1 MAASG
6 LAMKE
11 KKATR
16 RTSYGSCPEG
26 MMPDRWQ
33 KLLRRQAA
41 EKADFI
47 ITPIP
52 EHWSTGS
59 YNVTSPRS
67 RRHYT
72 TIYHGEESPYNSCQ
86 CMDFRTN
93 GLGTC
98 KHIEAVALRMP
109 VQGWRT
115 EKEPERTVLDI
126 DYRNGRRLRLR
137 LADITPQEVVMA
149 AMRFF
154 DDDFYAVGGMVSELP
169 SFIQQTKRLDSSFH
183 VTSDALTFILEE
195 RDRLRREHLAEVFS
209 DAEIDSVLRT
219 TLYPYQT
226 EGIRKAFAAGRSLL
240 ADEMGLGKTV
250 QALGTAEL
258 LRQRN
263 MADSVLV
270 VCPTSLKYQWKKE
283 IERFTGA
290 SATIIEGPTTARREL
305 YGTST
310 PYKIVSYHTLANDI
324 KTLGKLSTDVL
335 LMDEVQR
342 LKNWNTQISQAVR
355 RIDSEYAV
363 VISGTPLDY
372 KLEELYSVMQFV
384 DQYAF
389 GALHRFI
396 SATAVKS
403 ETGKVTG
410 YRNLGDVTARL
421 HKHMIRRRKSDVA
434 LQLPERTD
442 KTLFVPMTR
451 EQKELH
457 DEAMNTVAQLVN
469 KWQRYRFLSE
479 KDRKR
484 LLLQLSRMRMVC
496 DSTYVL
502 DLKTRFDTKVGETV
516 QLIRT
521 MTESNDGK
529 AVIFSQWERMTHLI
543 AQELDNEGI
552 RYEYHNGSMPASRR
566 GEMTERFM
574 RDPDIRVFL
583 STDAG
588 ATGLNLQC
596 ASTIINLDLPWNP
609 AMLEQR
615 IARIHRIGQR
625 RNIQVINFV
634 AAGTIEERMLTT
646 LKFRQDLFSGI
657 MDGGEDSITLDD
669 TQLSRIA
676 DSISVVMSAPEE
688 PETQSK
694 GTVAET
700 EEDEPEVKTQTD
712 VTEGA
717 TIVAPDELIRNGMS
731 FISGLVSTLESPE
744 ATERLLNEIVHT
756 DESTGKSELHIPI
769 PDRESVGK
777 LLRAFTALM
786 GK

>member
-1 MAASG
+1 
-6 LAMKE
+6 MKE

-16 RTSYGSCPEG
+16 KVSNDSCPEG
-26 MMPDRWQ
+26 MTPDGWQ
-33 KLLRRQAA
+33 KSLRRQAA

-72 TIYHGEESPYNSCQ
+72 TIYHGEKSPYNSCQ

-98 KHIEAVALRMP
+98 KHLEAVALRMTR
-109 VQGWRT
+109 QGWCP

-137 LADITPQEVVMA
+137 LADVTPQEVVMA

-169 SFIQQTKRLDSSFH
+169 SFIRQTKRLDSSFH

-195 RDRLRREHLAEVFS
+195 RDRLRREHLAEVLS
-209 DAEIDSVLRT
+209 DVEIDSVLRT

-226 EGIRKAFAAGRSLL
+226 DGIRRAFAAGRSLL

-283 IERFTGA
+283 IERFTDA
-290 SATIIEGPTTARREL
+290 SATIIEGLATARREL

-324 KTLGKLSTDVL
+324 KTIGKLSTDVL
-335 LMDEVQR
+335 MMDEVQR
-342 LKNWNTQISQAVR
+342 LKNWNTQISQAAR

-363 VISGTPLDY
+363 VISGTPLEN
-372 KLEELYSVMQFV
+372 KPEELYSVMQFV
-384 DQYAF
+384 DQYALGPF
-389 GALHRFI
+389 HRFI
-396 SATAVKS
+396 SATSVKS
-403 ETGKVTG
+403 ETD
-410 YRNLGDVTARL
+410 DVAARL
-421 HKHMIRRRKSDVA
+421 RKHMIRRRKSDVA
-434 LQLPERTD
+434 QHLPERTD

-516 QLIRT
+516 QLIRA
-521 MTESNDGK
+521 MTESNDDK

-543 AQELDNEGI
+543 AQELDNAGI
-552 RYEYHNGSMPASRR
+552 RYEYLCGSVPASRR

-596 ASTIINLDLPWNP
+596 ASTIINLDLPCNP

-615 IARIHRIGQR
+615 IARIHRTGKR

-646 LKFRQDLFSGI
+646 LKFKQDLFSGI

-669 TQLSRIA
+669 AQLSRIA
-676 DSISVVMSAPEE
+676 DSISLVMSAPEE

-700 EEDEPEVKTQTD
+700 EEEEPQPKTKTD
-712 VTEGA
+712 GTDGA
-717 TIVAPDELIRNGMS
+717 TTITPDELIRNGIS

-744 ATERLLNEIVHT
+744 AIERLLDEIVHT
-756 DESTGKSELHIPI
+756 DESTGKSELRIPV

-777 LLRAFTALM
+777 LLCAFAALM

>member
-1 MAASG
+1 
-6 LAMKE
+6 
-11 KKATR
+11 
-16 RTSYGSCPEG
+16 
-26 MMPDRWQ
+26 
-33 KLLRRQAA
+33 
-41 EKADFI
+41 
-47 ITPIP
+47 
-52 EHWSTGS
+52 
-59 YNVTSPRS
+59 
-67 RRHYT
+67 
-72 TIYHGEESPYNSCQ
+72 
-86 CMDFRTN
+86 
-93 GLGTC
+93 
-98 KHIEAVALRMP
+98 
-109 VQGWRT
+109 
-115 EKEPERTVLDI
+115 
-126 DYRNGRRLRLR
+126 
-137 LADITPQEVVMA
+137 
-149 AMRFF
+149 
-154 DDDFYAVGGMVSELP
+154 
-169 SFIQQTKRLDSSFH
+169 
-183 VTSDALTFILEE
+183 
-195 RDRLRREHLAEVFS
+195 
-209 DAEIDSVLRT
+209 
-219 TLYPYQT
+219 
-226 EGIRKAFAAGRSLL
+226 
-240 ADEMGLGKTV
+240 
-250 QALGTAEL
+250 
-258 LRQRN
+258 
-263 MADSVLV
+263 
-270 VCPTSLKYQWKKE
+270 
-283 IERFTGA
+283 
-290 SATIIEGPTTARREL
+290 
-305 YGTST
+305 
-310 PYKIVSYHTLANDI
+310 
-324 KTLGKLSTDVL
+324 
-335 LMDEVQR
+335 
-342 LKNWNTQISQAVR
+342 
-355 RIDSEYAV
+355 
-363 VISGTPLDY
+363 
-372 KLEELYSVMQFV
+372 MQFV